1 MKVVCPNCHSVY
13 SVKDEFIPAGGAGA
27 KCPRC
32 EYLIPLA
39 REASAGL
46 DREPDYGKTMILFM
60 PLPAQQEVQEDEV
73 LSALMDAQEGMPEG
87 AELSLVVEEGDE
99 PGRRYPL
106 TGTRTTIGRSRTDIT
121 LRDPEVSRSH
131 AAVEVYGDKLIIKD
145 LSST

>member
-32 EYLIPLA
+32 EYLIPLV

-46 DREPDYGKTMILFM
+46 DSEPDYGKTMVLFM
-60 PLPAQQEVQEDEV
+60 PLPAQQDMQEHEV
-73 LSALMDAQEGMPEG
+73 LSRLIGAGEGIPAG
-87 AELSLVVEEGDE
+87 KELSLVVEEGDE
-99 PGRRYPL
+99 PERSYAL
-106 TGTRTTIGRSRTDIT
+106 EKTRTTIGRSRADIT

-131 AAVEVYGDKLIIKD
+131 
-145 LSST
+145 